1 MPLDDTALL
10 ERWKTRRD
18 AEAFD
23 EIVRQFADQV
33 FGTARRI
40 LRNDADAEEVAQEC
54 FLLLVRSGGEVRSS
68 LGGWLH
74 RAATTR
80 SLDRIRSESSR
91 RARERIYIEATSQA
105 AEATWD
111 DIQEHVDAAI
121 DRLPE
126 STRAMIVAHFLGR
139 KTHAEIAAE
148 QRMNRRAVSM
158 RIQRGLDTIRRE
170 LARRG
175 VTVAASALGAFFAA
189 NASAAPSSLK
199 ASLGKLAIA
208 AGTTGSAG
216 TATSTSLIGSLLI
229 MKSKLAIAAVVLALL
244 GVGAYVAFT
253 RPETPVEVSV
263 PVADAAPTP
272 LPAATGSPETAPA
285 PEAAKPAA
293 TPADTTDTST
303 ELNGLLALSLQ
314 MLEEAMQFYPPIEK
328 PEEYAS
334 ISGSVVDQGGY
345 PVPNAAVTLTPS
357 DAWGRLPR
365 TAELS
370 RTVSTNADGTYEIT
384 SIDRAGRY
392 WVSASKSGYADV
404 ARGESSS
411 APIDIAPGKTA
422 AGIDFTLSTGPTIE
436 GRLLTATGEPAPDGL
451 LQTLCLTGPRSASMI
466 QSISARTDASGYFTM
481 GFDEQYRGMV
491 VALRAQ
497 SARHGSAT
505 FPTVA
510 VQDDHAIELRLS
522 APSVIRGTV
531 KYKNGEP
538 VPGATLNFFG
548 SKRIDLP
555 QGEGDDP
562 WRNPSSAGY
571 FSARC
576 DIKGQYAVTVDA
588 GLDFEADVST
598 DVIQQSG
605 KRESLSALAPG
616 ETREFNP
623 SVESDIATVQ
633 ATVVGTL
640 SGKPF
645 EVYVPFAVVAQR
657 DGEDVAYGQQDGPNA
672 AKLLLPGKAST
683 YTFQARY
690 MFNTDVKGDPSKP
703 YDLAPGDH
711 VEIEVNLP
719 DPQCFVVRAVDSSG
733 HPVAGAALHYITTT
747 TGTFDPR
754 ILTNDDGRADRVL
767 LMPPE
772 CGARI
777 WLEKPGYAN
786 AWGTI
791 YEDQSAGIVH
801 PEDVIVFSSGAG
813 FEGVLSDSEDKFL
826 ADIALSISVS
836 NTDGQT
842 WPLQST
848 TDAEGRFTIVDQ
860 APADVVD
867 ITISRQDG
875 EGGIWSA
882 EQITLEANAITALGT
897 LRLAEE

>member
-10 ERWKTRRD
+10 ERWTARRD

-23 EIVRQFADQV
+23 EIVRRFADQV
-33 FGTARRI
+33 FGTCRRI

-91 RARERIYIEATSQA
+91 RARERIYVEATSQA
-105 AEATWD
+105 VEASWD

-121 DRLPE
+121 DQLPE

-175 VTVAASALGAFFAA
+175 VTVAATALGAFFAT

-208 AGTTGSAG
+208 AGTTSGAG

-229 MKSKLAIAAVVLALL
+229 MKSKLALVAVVLAIL
-244 GVGAYVAFT
+244 GVGAYVVSS
-253 RPETPVEVSV
+253 RPKTPVDVSV
-263 PVADAAPTP
+263 PVADATPAPTST
-272 LPAATGSPETAPA
+272 ATGAPESETAPE
-285 PEAAKPAA
+285 PEKPA
-293 TPADTTDTST
+293 TPPAETTDTSS

-314 MLEEAMQFYPPIEK
+314 MLEEARQYYPPIEK
-328 PEEYAS
+328 PEAYAA

-345 PVPNAAVTLTPS
+345 PVPSAAVTLTPS

-370 RTVSTNADGTYEIT
+370 RAVSTNDDGTYEIT
-384 SIDRAGRY
+384 SIDHAGRY
-392 WVSASKSGYADV
+392 WVSASKPGYADV

-411 APIDIAPGKTA
+411 APIDITAGKSA

-436 GRLLTATGEPAPDGL
+436 GRLLTATGEPVPDGL

-481 GFDEQYRGMV
+481 GFDEKFRGMA

-497 SARHGSAT
+497 SPRSGSAT

-522 APSVIRGTV
+522 APSVIQGAV
-531 KYKNGEP
+531 KYKGGAP
-538 VPGATLNFFG
+538 VLGATLTFFG

-555 QGEGDDP
+555 QSEGDDP
-562 WRNPSSAGY
+562 WRNPSSAGS
-571 FSARC
+571 FNARC

-588 GLDFEADVST
+588 GLDFEVDVST

-605 KRESLSALAPG
+605 KRENLAALAPG

-657 DGEDVAYGQQDGPNA
+657 DGEDIAYGQQDGPNA
-672 AKLLLPGKAST
+672 AKLLLTGKAST

-690 MFNTDVKGDPSKP
+690 MFNMDVKGDSSKP
-703 YDLAPGDH
+703 YDLAPGDQ
-711 VEIEVNLP
+711 IDITVNLP
-719 DPQCFVVRAVDSSG
+719 DPQHFAIRAVDSTG
-733 HPVAGAALHYITTT
+733 RPVAGAAVHYITTT
-747 TGTFDPR
+747 SGTFDPR
-754 ILTNDDGRADRVL
+754 ILTMDDGHADRIL
-767 LMPPE
+767 LMPPD

-786 AWGTI
+786 AWGAA
-791 YEDQSAGIVH
+791 YEDQSPGTVH

-813 FEGVLSDSEDKFL
+813 FEGDISNADGKPL
-826 ADIALSISVS
+826 ADTALRITIS
-836 NTDGQT
+836 NANGQT
-842 WPLQST
+842 WPLQTS
-848 TDAEGRFTIVDQ
+848 TDAEGHFTIVDE
-860 APADVVD
+860 APAEVVD
-867 ITISRQDG
+867 IDIEVQRDA
-875 EGGIWSA
+875 GGGWSA
-882 EQITLEANAITALGT
+882 EQISLEANAITSLGKIALV
-897 LRLAEE
+897 AE

>member
-10 ERWKTRRD
+10 ERWTARRD

-23 EIVRQFADQV
+23 EIVRRFADQV
-33 FGTARRI
+33 YATCRRI

-91 RARERIYIEATSQA
+91 RAREQVYVEATTQA
-105 AEATWD
+105 AEASWD
-111 DIQEHVDAAI
+111 DIQDHVDAAI
-121 DRLPE
+121 DRLPD

-170 LARRG
+170 LARSG
-175 VTVAASALGAFFAA
+175 VTVAATALGAFFAA
-189 NASAAPSSLK
+189 NASAAPPSLK

-208 AGTTGSAG
+208 AGTTGSTGA
-216 TATSTSLIGSLLI
+216 ATSTSLIGSLLI
-229 MKSKLAIAAVVLALL
+229 MKSKLAIAAVVLVIL
-244 GVGAYVAFT
+244 GVGAYVAST
-253 RPETPVEVSV
+253 RPGTPVDVSGT
-263 PVADAAPTP
+263 VADAAPAPTP
-272 LPAATGSPETAPA
+272 AVTGVPETAPA
-285 PEAAKPAA
+285 SELEKPDAPPAEA
-293 TPADTTDTST
+293 TDASNA
-303 ELNGLLALSLQ
+303 LNSLLALSLQ
-314 MLEEAMQFYPPIEK
+314 MLEETMWYYPPIEK
-328 PEEYAS
+328 PEDYAA
-334 ISGSVVDQGGY
+334 ISGSVVDQAGY
-345 PVPNAAVTLTPS
+345 PVPGAAVTLTPS

-370 RTVSTNADGTYEIT
+370 RAVSTNADGTYEIT
-384 SIDRAGRY
+384 GIDRAGRY
-392 WVSASKSGYADV
+392 WVAASKSGYANV

-436 GRLLTATGEPAPDGL
+436 GRLLTATGEPVPDGL
-451 LQTLCLTGPRSASMI
+451 LQTLCLTGPRGASMI
-466 QSISARTDASGYFTM
+466 QSISARTDSSGYFNM
-481 GFDEQYRGMV
+481 GFDEKSRGMV

-497 SARHGSAT
+497 TARHGAAT

-510 VQDDHAIELRLS
+510 IQDDHAIELRLS
-522 APSVIRGTV
+522 APSIIQGAV
-531 KYKNGEP
+531 KYKNGAP
-538 VPGATLNFFG
+538 VPGAVLNFYG

-562 WRNPSSAGY
+562 WQNPSSAGY

-598 DVIQQSG
+598 DLIPQRR
-605 KRESLSALAPG
+605 KRETLSALAPG
-616 ETREFNP
+616 ETRSFNP
-623 SVESDIATVQ
+623 IVESDMATVR

-645 EVYVPFAVVAQR
+645 EVYVPFSVTAQR
-657 DGEDVAYGQQDGPNA
+657 DGEEVVYGQQDGPNV
-672 AKLLLPGKAST
+672 AKLLLTGKAST

-711 VEIEVNLP
+711 IDITVNLP
-719 DPQCFVVRAVDSSG
+719 DPQRFAVRAVDSAG
-733 HPVAGAALHYITTT
+733 RPVAGAALHYITTT
-747 TGTFDPR
+747 SGTFDPR
-754 ILTNDDGRADRVL
+754 ILTNEEGRADRIL
-767 LMPPE
+767 LMPPD

-786 AWGTI
+786 AWGNA
-791 YEDQSAGIVH
+791 YEDQSPGTVH
-801 PEDVIVFSSGAG
+801 PEDVIVFASGAG
-813 FEGVLSDSEDKFL
+813 FEADLTNGEGKPL
-826 ADIALSISVS
+826 AGTALSIIVS
-836 NTDGQT
+836 NASGQT
-842 WPLQST
+842 WPLEAT
-848 TDAEGRFTIVDQ
+848 TDAEGHFTIVDQ
-860 APADVVD
+860 APAEVVD
-867 ITISRQDG
+867 IAISTQ
-875 EGGIWSA
+875 EGDSGSWSV
-882 EQITLEANAITALGT
+882 EQIALDSNTITALGSIK
-897 LRLAEE
+897 LAAE

>member
-23 EIVRQFADQV
+23 EIVRRFADQV
-33 FGTARRI
+33 FGTCRRI

-80 SLDRIRSESSR
+80 SLDRIRHETRRRTRESAYEQS
-91 RARERIYIEATSQA
+91 APNATETS
-105 AEATWD
+105 WD

-121 DRLPE
+121 DQLPE
-126 STRAMIVAHFLGR
+126 STRDMIVAHFLGR
-139 KTHAEIAAE
+139 KTHEEIASE
-148 QRMNRRAVSM
+148 RGMNRRAVSM
-158 RIQRGLDTIRRE
+158 RIQRGLATIRRE

-208 AGTTGSAG
+208 AGTTGPGGAV
-216 TATSTSLIGSLLI
+216 ATTSLIGSLLI
-229 MKSKLAIAAVVLALL
+229 MKTKISIAAIILALL
-244 GVGAYVAFT
+244 GLGAYVAST
-253 RPETPVEVSV
+253 RIEPALEA
-263 PVADAAPTP
+263 PVAN
-272 LPAATGSPETAPA
+272 LATETAPPAAISAA
-285 PEAAKPAA
+285 PESPPAPDPAEPTTIPAEA
-293 TPADTTDTST
+293 TGDTSA
-303 ELNGLLALSLQ
+303 LDGLLALSAQ
-314 MLEEAMQFYPPIEK
+314 MLEATLQQYPPIEK
-328 PEEYAS
+328 SEDYAS
-334 ISGSVVDQGGY
+334 ISGSVVDQAGY
-345 PVPNAAVTLTPS
+345 PVPNAAVALTPS
-357 DAWGRLPR
+357 DAWGRLPG
-365 TAELS
+365 TSDLS
-370 RTVSTNADGTYEIT
+370 RTVSTSADGTYF
-384 SIDRAGRY
+384 IDGIDHAGSF
-392 WVSASKSGYADV
+392 WVSASKAGYADA

-411 APIDIAPGKTA
+411 APIAIEAGKSA

-436 GRLLTATGEPAPDGL
+436 GRLLTATGEPVPDGL
-451 LQTLCLTGPRSASMI
+451 LQTLCLTGPSSASMI
-466 QSISARTDASGYFTM
+466 QNISARTDASGYFAM
-481 GFDEQYRGMV
+481 GFDERSRGMV

-497 SARHGSAT
+497 SPLHGAAT

-510 VQDDHAIELRLS
+510 VQDDHAVELRLS
-522 APSVIRGTV
+522 AASIIQGTV
-531 KYKNGEP
+531 KYKTGAP
-538 VPGATLNFFG
+538 VPGAVLNFYG
-548 SKRIDLP
+548 SKRVDVA
-555 QGEGDDP
+555 QADGDDP

-576 DIKGQYAVTVDA
+576 DVKGQYAVAVDA

-598 DVIQQSG
+598 DAMRQTG
-605 KRESLSALAPG
+605 KRENLAALAPG
-616 ETREFNP
+616 ESRTFNP
-623 SVESDIATVQ
+623 TVESDMATVQ
-633 ATVVGTL
+633 ATVVGTP

-645 EVYVPFAVVAQR
+645 EVYVPFTVVAQR
-657 DGEDVAYGQQDGPNA
+657 DGEDVAYGQHDGPNA
-672 AKLLLPGKAST
+672 VKLLLAGKAST

-690 MFNTDVKGDPSKP
+690 MFNLDVKGDSSKP

-711 VEIEVNLP
+711 IEINVNLP
-719 DPQCFVVRAVDSSG
+719 DPQRFAVRAVDSAG
-733 HPVAGAALHYITTT
+733 NPVAGAALHYITAT

-754 ILTNDDGRADRVL
+754 ILTNDDGRADRIL

-786 AWGTI
+786 AWGTLF
-791 YEDQSAGIVH
+791 EDQSAGTVH
-801 PEDVIVFSSGAG
+801 PEDVIVFSTGAG
-813 FEGVLSDSEDKFL
+813 FEGVLSDSEDKIL
-826 ADIALSISVS
+826 SDIALNITVS
-836 NTDGQT
+836 NTDGQS

-860 APADVVD
+860 APAEVVD

-897 LRLAEE
+897 LKLVEE

>member
-23 EIVRQFADQV
+23 EIVRRFADQV
-33 FGTARRI
+33 FGTCRRI

-80 SLDRIRSESSR
+80 SLDRIRHEARRRTRESAYEQS
-91 RARERIYIEATSQA
+91 APKANETS
-105 AEATWD
+105 WD

-121 DRLPE
+121 DQLPE
-126 STRAMIVAHFLGR
+126 STRDMIVAHFLGR
-139 KTHAEIAAE
+139 KTHEEIAE
-148 QRMNRRAVSM
+148 ELGMNRRAVSQ
-158 RIQRGLDTIRRE
+158 RIQRGLVSIRRDF
-170 LARRG
+170 ARRG
-175 VTVAASALGAFFAA
+175 ITLSAAVLGPLFAA
-189 NASAAPSSLK
+189 NASAAPLSLK

-208 AGTTGSAG
+208 AGTAG
-216 TATSTSLIGSLLI
+216 GMGAATSTSLIGSLLI

-244 GVGAYVAFT
+244 GVGAYVAST

-263 PVADAAPTP
+263 RVADAAPAP
-272 LPAATGSPETAPA
+272 LPAATGTPETAPA
-285 PEAAKPAA
+285 PEPAKPAA
-293 TPADTTDTST
+293 PPADTTDTST

-345 PVPNAAVTLTPS
+345 PVPNAVVALTPS
-357 DAWGRLPR
+357 DAWGRLPG
-365 TAELS
+365 TSDLS
-370 RTVSTNADGTYEIT
+370 RTVSTSADGTYAIEG
-384 SIDRAGRY
+384 IDRAGSF
-392 WVSASKSGYADV
+392 WVSASKAGYADA

-411 APIDIAPGKTA
+411 APIAIEAGKSA
-422 AGIDFTLSTGPTIE
+422 AGIDFTLSTGPTIA
-436 GRLLTATGEPAPDGL
+436 GRLLTARGEPVSDGL
-451 LQTLCLTGPRSASMI
+451 LQTLCLTGPNSASMI
-466 QSISARTDASGYFTM
+466 QNISARTDASGYFTM
-481 GFDEQYRGMV
+481 GFEEESRGMV

-497 SARHGSAT
+497 SRIHGAAT

-510 VQDDHAIELRLS
+510 VQDNHAVELRLS
-522 APSVIRGTV
+522 APSIIQGTV
-531 KYKNGEP
+531 KYKTGAP
-538 VPGATLNFFG
+538 VPGAVLSFYG
-548 SKRIDLP
+548 SKRVDEA
-555 QGEGDDP
+555 QADGDEP
-562 WRNPSSAGY
+562 WRNSSSAGY

-576 DIKGQYAVTVDA
+576 DTKGQYAVTVDA

-598 DVIQQSG
+598 DAMRQTG
-605 KRESLSALAPG
+605 KRENLAALAPG
-616 ETREFNP
+616 ESRTFNP
-623 SVESDIATVQ
+623 TVESDMATVQ
-633 ATVVGTL
+633 ATVVGTP

-645 EVYVPFAVVAQR
+645 EVYVPFTVVAQR
-657 DGEDVAYGQQDGPNA
+657 DGEDVAYGQHDGPNA
-672 AKLLLPGKAST
+672 VKLLFAGKAST

-690 MFNTDVKGDPSKP
+690 MFNLDVKGDSSKP

-711 VEIEVNLP
+711 IEINVNLP
-719 DPQCFVVRAVDSSG
+719 DPQRFAVRAVDSAG
-733 HPVAGAALHYITTT
+733 NPIAGAALHYITAT

-754 ILTNDDGRADRVL
+754 ILTNDDGRADRIL

-786 AWGTI
+786 AWGTLF
-791 YEDQSAGIVH
+791 EDQSAGTVH

-813 FEGVLSDSEDKFL
+813 FEGVLSDAEDKIL
-826 ADIALSISVS
+826 SDVALTIIVS
-836 NTDGQT
+836 NTDGQS

-860 APADVVD
+860 APAEVVD

-882 EQITLEANAITALGT
+882 EQITLEANAITTLGT
-897 LRLAEE
+897 LKLVEE